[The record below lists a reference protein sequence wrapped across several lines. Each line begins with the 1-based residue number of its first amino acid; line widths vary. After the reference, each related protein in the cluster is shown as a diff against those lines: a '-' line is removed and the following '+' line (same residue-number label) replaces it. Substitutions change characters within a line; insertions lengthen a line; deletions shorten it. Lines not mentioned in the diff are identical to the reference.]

1 MKKIC
6 VVTSTRAEYGLL
18 RNVIFRLTEENEF
31 DVRIAVTG
39 THLSAEFG
47 STCREIIADGIVI
60 DKEIPILEISD
71 SDVALAMEMSRALNR
86 FGEYFVSL
94 RPDMLVV
101 LGDRY
106 ETIAICLVAVS
117 LRIPIAHIHG
127 GEKTEG
133 AIDDAIRHAITKLS
147 FLHFTSTEEY
157 RRRVIQLG
165 EEPSRVYNVGALS
178 VENIR
183 RQSLLSR
190 EELEQSIGFCLG
202 ESYGVVTFHPVTL
215 EEGTVVC
222 QLKELMKALISFSD
236 MRFLITKA
244 NADTGGR
251 LVNSLWDDYAEC
263 YKERLI
269 VVESLGMRRYLSSLR
284 YAAMVIGNSSSGIT
298 EAPVM
303 KIPTVNIGDRQR
315 GRLRAASIIDCRPK
329 AEAIAAAMRKALDM
343 DFLQKVQSQEMV
355 YGIGDTSAQI
365 VKIMKKYLLENKIDL
380 KKKFYDIPVSE
391 KEEGDNE

>member
-315 GRLRAASIIDCRPK
+315 GRLRAASIIDCLPK